1 VDLEQLKAYLMAQ
14 KEQAPVSDEELA
26 SQRLKAGL
34 IDAAREGSDIM
45 SGNEYKGPSGALQE
59 RVKASIEARKE
70 ADKRNFLLQQLANKK
85 AAEQVVNPLQEQQI
99 ASSKATV
106 DINKAKD
113 DREAKKSLL
122 ENKLLG
128 KKVSGF
134 VSDQDKFQAE
144 QANKAADRELDARS
158 YEDAKEMREVA
169 LAKAKA
175 ELEQIGKIDPQTK
188 NQIDQLEF
196 RIRQYEEAE
205 PDRLLDRQKKAM
217 EVAGMVTDRERFEN
231 QKEKDK
237 ADRALKEK
245 KLSAKDIDNLS
256 PTEVRELTVPG
267 FGIARTRK
275 EAIDFRK
282 NAADTQ
288 TIKDGIMGIL
298 EASKTSNLGPL
309 EFSNRAEVRTK
320 VQAIMGKLRLPMQGP
335 GAMTD
340 SDRKQ
345 LEELIGNPA
354 KIFSLNS
361 VEQRK
366 LETILKGLEN
376 QLHNDASTI
385 IIDYFKPIT
394 VRKDGKTAT
403 VKSESQLQDALSKGW
418 SK

>member
-1 VDLEQLKAYLMAQ
+1 MSQ
-14 KEQAPVSDEELA
+14 KEQTPVSDDALA
-26 SQRLKAGL
+26 SQQLQAGL
-34 IDAAREGSDIM
+34 VDAAREGSDIM
-45 SGNEYKGPSGALQE
+45 SGHEYKGPSGALQD
-59 RVKASIEARKE
+59 RVKESIAARKAAE
-70 ADKRNFLLQQLANKK
+70 KRNFLLQQLANKK
-85 AAEQVVNPLQEQQI
+85 QAEQVVDPVQAQQI
-99 ASSKATV
+99 ASSKAGV
-106 DINKAKD
+106 ELDKNKDERA
-113 DREAKKSLL
+113 AKKALL

-128 KKVSGF
+128 KDIEGY
-134 VSDQDKFQAE
+134 VSDKDKLLASE
-144 QANKAADRELDARS
+144 ANKAADRSLKVRE
-158 YEDAKEMREVA
+158 YEDAKAMRDIV
-169 LAKAKA
+169 LKKA
-175 ELEQIGKIDPQTK
+175 EKEYEQMGQINPQTK
-188 NQIDQLEF
+188 YQMDLLDF
-196 RIRQYEEAE
+196 KVRQYEEAAPE
-205 PDRLLDRQKKAM
+205 RELDLQKKAM
-217 EVAGMVTDRERFEN
+217 EVSGMVTEREKFEA

-237 ADRALKEK
+237 ADRELKEK

-256 PTEVRELTVPG
+256 PTEVRELTIPG

-288 TIKDGIMGIL
+288 TIKDGIMSIL
-298 EASKTSNLGPL
+298 DASKTSNLGPM
-309 EFSNRAEVRTK
+309 EFANRAEVRTK

-376 QLHNDASTI
+376 QLHNDASTVV
-385 IIDYFKPIT
+385 IDYFKPIT